1 MKRESP
7 AFPRNR
13 DPILAVLRETL
24 PPTGLVLEIA
34 AGSGQH
40 AVAFA
45 TAFPGCTWQPTDR
58 DDGALASIAAW
69 ATEGP
74 PNLRTPLRLD
84 AAEEEWPVD
93 RVDAIVAINVLHAS
107 PWETTPGLMAGAARR
122 LAPGAPL
129 VVYGAWRRHGT
140 AEPSNLAFDEDLRGR
155 DPRFGIRDVDEVIAV
170 ATAAGLRWERLVEMP
185 ANNRTLVFRAGAVA
199 G

>member
-58 DDGALASIAAW
+58 DDG
-69 ATEGP
+69 
-74 PNLRTPLRLD
+74 
-84 AAEEEWPVD
+84 
-93 RVDAIVAINVLHAS
+93 
-107 PWETTPGLMAGAARR
+107 
-122 LAPGAPL
+122 
-129 VVYGAWRRHGT
+129 
-140 AEPSNLAFDEDLRGR
+140 
-155 DPRFGIRDVDEVIAV
+155 
-170 ATAAGLRWERLVEMP
+170 
-185 ANNRTLVFRAGAVA
+185 RAGSV
-199 G
+199 GGGST